1 MQFASS
7 DKELDLNEN
16 KFSSVETGSYYKV
29 GSFLKYTSGNYKTS
43 AEAFKHQKKLA
54 DAGFK
59 DCFVVAFKN
68 GQRID
73 IKEAKALSEK
83 K

>member
-1 MQFASS
+1 
-7 DKELDLNEN
+7 LDLNDT
-16 KFSSVETGSYYKV
+16 KFSAVENGSYYKV
-29 GSFLKYTSGNYKTS
+29 GSFLKYTSGKFKSS

-54 DAGFK
+54 EAGFK

-73 IKEAKALSEK
+73 MKEAKSLTEK